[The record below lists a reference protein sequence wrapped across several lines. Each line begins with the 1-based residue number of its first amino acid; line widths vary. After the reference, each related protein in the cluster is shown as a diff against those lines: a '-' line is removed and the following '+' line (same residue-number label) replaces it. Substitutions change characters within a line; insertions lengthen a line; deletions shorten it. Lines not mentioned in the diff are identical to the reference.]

1 MNPKYKYYSLNHFRY
16 NFCTALYDSAR
27 WTLEHTLY
35 KLCLHPQTACF
46 ASHIVFLRHHTGKTP
61 KKPKWQLQ
69 WWRGTIL
76 EKGDV
81 KNTVRPSKA
90 CVTHVMSWCV
100 LNVWWGITM
109 ATLSQTWR
117 PELGRRWSCYRS
129 EFRRWGG
136 GSQCYSKGW
145 LSSASRTTKTRGT
158 RRLS

>member
-1 MNPKYKYYSLNHFRY
+1 MINLKYKYQIMNHFRD
-16 NFCTALYDSAR
+16 NFCTTLYDSAR

-46 ASHIVFLRHHTGKTP
+46 ASPIIFPRHQTPP

-69 WWRGTIL
+69 WWRGAIL

-81 KNTVRPSKA
+81 GNTVRPFKA

-100 LNVWWGITM
+100 LNVWWDITM

-117 PELGRRWSCYRS
+117 PELGRRWSRYRG
-129 EFRRWGG
+129 EFRKWGG
-136 GSQCYSKGW
+136 GSRCYSRGW
-145 LSSASRTTKTRGT
+145 LSSASRMTKTRGT
-158 RRLS
+158 QMLS